1 MNCSRCGTQ
10 MEMQTVS
17 QTKHRNPLVILIY
30 IVLLFIPII
39 GWIALAVCNISIT
52 LYLFWWNVESRK
64 RIKEAEKSQERL
76 QKS

>member
-39 GWIALAVCNISIT
+39 GWIALFKILGGSKKQKAVTFAVCPNCGH
-52 LYLFWWNVESRK
+52 RK
-64 RIKEAEKSQERL
+64 KV
-76 QKS
+76 

>member
-1 MNCSRCGTQ
+1 MKCSRCGTQ

-39 GWIALAVCNISIT
+39 GWIALFKILGGSKKQKAVTFAVCPNCGH
-52 LYLFWWNVESRK
+52 RK
-64 RIKEAEKSQERL
+64 KV
-76 QKS
+76 

>member
-1 MNCSRCGTQ
+1 

-39 GWIALAVCNISIT
+39 GWIALFKILGGSKKQKAVTFAVCPNCGH
-52 LYLFWWNVESRK
+52 RK
-64 RIKEAEKSQERL
+64 KV
-76 QKS
+76 

>member
-30 IVLLFIPII
+30 IVLLFIPVI
-39 GWIALAVCNISIT
+39 GWIALFKILGGSKKQKAVTFAVCPNCGH
-52 LYLFWWNVESRK
+52 RK
-64 RIKEAEKSQERL
+64 KV
-76 QKS
+76 